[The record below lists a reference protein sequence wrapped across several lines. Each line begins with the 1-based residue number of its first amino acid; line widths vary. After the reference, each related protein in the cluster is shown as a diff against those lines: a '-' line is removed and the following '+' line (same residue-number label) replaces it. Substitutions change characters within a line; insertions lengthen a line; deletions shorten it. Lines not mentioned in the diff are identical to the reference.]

1 MRSER
6 PQPWRAV
13 GLVAVALV
21 GGAAGAVLGLH
32 TGSVQADPK
41 RPAAAVPSA
50 AKPTAARAPAAKTA
64 CPAEMAHVRESCID
78 RYEARLLVADA
89 QGALSPH
96 PAHLRPP
103 DAGGFIAESRAG
115 VKPQA
120 YISRIESAAA
130 CEAAGKRLCSVSE
143 WYGACR
149 DKADTLFPYG
159 PKYETGRCNVN
170 KPHLLSLMFGKDPRA
185 WSYDD
190 NFNNPELNQRPGF
203 LAETGSYSGCATP
216 SGVFDLVGN
225 LHEWVSDRVDVTLA
239 KKIPLTDGNRS
250 RLGSNTGKGLF
261 MGGFFSTLNQ
271 HGEGCTFA
279 TAAHEPA
286 YHDYST
292 GFRCCKDAS
301 D

>member
-6 PQPWRAV
+6 SEPWRAV
-13 GLVAVALV
+13 GLVLVALV
-21 GGAAGAVLGLH
+21 GGAAGAVLALH
-32 TGSVQADPK
+32 TGPVQADPK
-41 RPAAAVPSA
+41 RRTKPAAATHKPS
-50 AKPTAARAPAAKTA
+50 PTRTPAAKIA
-64 CPAEMAHVRESCID
+64 CPPEMARVRSTCID
-78 RYEARLLVADA
+78 RYEARLLARDA
-89 QGALSPH
+89 AGALTPH

-103 DAGGFIAESRAG
+103 EGGGFVAESRAG

-120 YISRIESAAA
+120 YISRNESAAA

-149 DKADTLFPYG
+149 GQADTLFPYG
-159 PKYETGRCNVN
+159 PKYEAGRCNVN
-170 KPHLLSLMFGKDPRA
+170 KAHLLSLIFGKDPRG
-185 WSYDD
+185 WSYDE
-190 NFNNPELNQRPGF
+190 NFNSPELNQRPGF

-292 GFRCCKDAS
+292 GFRCCTDAT